1 MHYFVEPLERI
12 LLEDILML
20 LDQQK
25 YFVLHA
31 PRQTGKTSYLLSLMD
46 YLNRESEYTCL
57 YTNVETAQAAR
68 EDVKEGIRAIL
79 SSLASDALRRLEDPF
94 VKENWQRIFDENGP
108 FVALE
113 ETLQQWCSHS
123 QKPIV
128 LFLDEID
135 SLVGDTLISVLR
147 QLRSGYEKRPS
158 HFPHSIVLC
167 GVRDVRDY
175 RIHSAEERSV
185 VTGGSAFNI
194 KAESIRFED
203 FSFPEVEAL
212 LLQHTEE
219 TGQEFAQEVLP
230 LIWELTEGQPW
241 LVNALAYEA
250 CFKSKEGRDRSTIIT
265 DDMVV
270 QAKEAIILRRETH
283 LDQLADK
290 LAEERVRR
298 VIEPV
303 LAGSL
308 EPQNISDDDVQYVI
322 DLGLIQPYPQLR
334 IANRIYQEIIPRELT
349 YISQLTISHESA
361 WYVREDGSLDM
372 DKLLTAFQ
380 DFFRKH
386 FDSWIDGFNYREAGP
401 QLLLQAFLQRIIN
414 GGGRVE
420 REYGLGRQRTDL
432 LLAWPYD
439 DGVQEVVIELKLR
452 YGSLEKTIETGLEQ
466 ILGYM
471 DTCGTDEG
479 YLLIFDRTA
488 ASWNEKIFK
497 KLKTI
502 NSIAIPIFGM

>member
-1 MHYFVEPLERI
+1 M
-12 LLEDILML
+12 
-20 LDQQK
+20 
-25 YFVLHA
+25 
-31 PRQTGKTSYLLSLMD
+31 
-46 YLNRESEYTCL
+46 
-57 YTNVETAQAAR
+57 
-68 EDVKEGIRAIL
+68 
-79 SSLASDALRRLEDPF
+79 
-94 VKENWQRIFDENGP
+94 
-108 FVALE
+108 
-113 ETLQQWCSHS
+113 
-123 QKPIV
+123 
-128 LFLDEID
+128 
-135 SLVGDTLISVLR
+135 
-147 QLRSGYEKRPS
+147 
-158 HFPHSIVLC
+158 
-167 GVRDVRDY
+167 
-175 RIHSAEERSV
+175 
-185 VTGGSAFNI
+185 
-194 KAESIRFED
+194 
-203 FSFPEVEAL
+203 
-212 LLQHTEE
+212 
-219 TGQEFAQEVLP
+219 
-230 LIWELTEGQPW
+230 
-241 LVNALAYEA
+241 VNALAYEA